1 MQSLRDRMDKVASAN
16 VPVLIQGESGTG
28 KDIIA
33 RMIHGLSPW
42 RTGPFVKVNCPAI
55 PGTLLESE
63 LFGYEKGAFTG
74 AYGSKPGRV
83 ELAHRGTL
91 FLDEISELDLGLQ
104 SKLLQLLQD
113 GQFCRIGAQE
123 DKKVEV
129 RVVCATNR
137 VLEAEIESGT
147 FRQDLFYRINVVN
160 LQMPPLRERKGD
172 IPDLVTYFLE
182 YYNRKYNCRAR
193 TLSGDLMSSLQKH
206 HWPGNIR
213 ELENLIKR
221 YVILGNEEVISSDLV
236 AHQQEYSHPRHQFRW
251 ADRAEDHYPPG
262 HPGTGAQSH
271 PESSAG
277 PPLESQAG
285 GPRSEHQLPR
295 AAVQDSRCRPAAQP
309 LFPPPGRT
317 ASRPGRRRRLK
328 QTVVCRVGRAPS
340 PAAFDFDF
348 DLFLISNPS
357 VASNSKSKIKGGG
370 QECPPPP
377 RGAIVSLAVISD
389 LPSSILRGE
398 CER

>member
-1 MQSLRDRMDKVASAN
+1 MTTTNSVSALIQALGEIPPEAVIFGHSEGMQALRERLDKVAGAN

-33 RMIHGLSPW
+33 RMIHTLSPW
-42 RTGPFVKVNCPAI
+42 KSGPFVKVNCPAI

-74 AYGSKPGRV
+74 AFGMKPGRV
-83 ELAHRGTL
+83 EMAHRGTL

-137 VLEAEIESGT
+137 HLEHEIESGT

-160 LQMPPLRERKGD
+160 LYLPPLRERRGD
-172 IPDLVTYFLE
+172 IEDLVHYFLE

-193 TLSGDLMSSLQKH
+193 ALSGEVMGLLQKY

-213 ELENLIKR
+213 ELENLVKR
-221 YVILGNEEVISSDLV
+221 YVILGNEEAISSDLV
-236 AHQQEYSHPRHQFRW
+236 TREQEMFNPDINLDGPISLKKLTRQAERELERKVILKVLQANHWNRKQS
-251 ADRAEDHYPPG
+251 ARALSISYRALLYKIRD
-262 HPGTGAQSH
+262 
-271 PESSAG
+271 AG
-277 PPLESQAG
+277 
-285 GPRSEHQLPR
+285 LP
-295 AAVQDSRCRPAAQP
+295 SN
-309 LFPPPGRT
+309 RT
-317 ASRPGRRRRLK
+317 RRRQAELANS
-328 QTVVCRVGRAPS
+328 TV
-340 PAAFDFDF
+340 AAD
-348 DLFLISNPS
+348 
-357 VASNSKSKIKGGG
+357 
-370 QECPPPP
+370 
-377 RGAIVSLAVISD
+377 
-389 LPSSILRGE
+389 
-398 CER
+398 

>member
-1 MQSLRDRMDKVASAN
+1 MTTTSVSSLVQSLGEIPPEAVVFGHSDAMLAVRERLQKLAAAN
-16 VPVLIQGESGTG
+16 VPVLIHGESGTG

-33 RMIHGLSPW
+33 RMVHSLSPW

-74 AYGSKPGRV
+74 AYGTKPGRV
-83 ELAHRGTL
+83 EMAHRGTL

-137 VLEAEIESGT
+137 KLEEEIENGT

-160 LQMPPLRERKGD
+160 LYLPPLRERRGD
-172 IPDLVTYFLE
+172 IDDLTNYFLD

-193 TLSGDLMSSLQKH
+193 ALSPEMMGVLQKY

-213 ELENLIKR
+213 ELENLVKR
-221 YVILGNEEVISSDLV
+221 YVILGSEEAISSDLSTREDEYFNPDIPIDGPISLKKITRQAV
-236 AHQQEYSHPRHQFRW
+236 RELERKVILKVLQAHHWNRKQAAKSLNISY
-251 ADRAEDHYPPG
+251 RALLYKIRD
-262 HPGTGAQSH
+262 
-271 PESSAG
+271 AG
-277 PPLESQAG
+277 
-285 GPRSEHQLPR
+285 
-295 AAVQDSRCRPAAQP
+295 
-309 LFPPPGRT
+309 
-317 ASRPGRRRRLK
+317 
-328 QTVVCRVGRAPS
+328 
-340 PAAFDFDF
+340 
-348 DLFLISNPS
+348 
-357 VASNSKSKIKGGG
+357 
-370 QECPPPP
+370 
-377 RGAIVSLAVISD
+377 
-389 LPSSILRGE
+389 LPSNRSVRQRQE
-398 CER
+398 QAAAMHQVAAD